1 MNWNTTPFYKGWEV
15 ISLAALMLL
24 GLTGLLVVF
33 ILTKYIKNR
42 RILNSVEI
50 VLAISFSIVLW
61 FVYK

>member
-1 MNWNTTPFYKGWEV
+1 MNWNTTPFYEGWEV
-15 ISLAALMLL
+15 TSLAAPMLL